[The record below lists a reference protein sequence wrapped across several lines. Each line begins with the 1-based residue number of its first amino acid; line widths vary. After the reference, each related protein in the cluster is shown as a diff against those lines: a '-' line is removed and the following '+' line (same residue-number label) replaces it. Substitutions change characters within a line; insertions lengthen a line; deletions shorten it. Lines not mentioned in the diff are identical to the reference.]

1 MKRATEIL
9 LVEDSP
15 ADRDLTLEILSQSK
29 CPSRVHF
36 VPDGCDAIAFLRHEG
51 KYANAVT
58 PDVVLLDLNLPRK
71 DGRAVLKEVKSDPCL
86 RKTPIVVFSTSNS
99 AKDISASY
107 QLGANS
113 YICKPSTLPDFTRVV
128 AALGEFWLC
137 CALLPRQEEQ

>member
-1 MKRATEIL
+1 MKRTTEIL

-15 ADRDLTLEILSQSK
+15 ADGDLTTEILAQSK
-29 CPSRVHF
+29 CPSRVHS
-36 VPDGCDAIAFLRHEG
+36 VRDGCDAIAFLRRQG
-51 KYANAVT
+51 KYADAVV

-71 DGRAVLKEVKSDPCL
+71 DGRAVLKEIKSDPL
-86 RKTPIVVFSTSNS
+86 LKRTPIVVFSTSNS
-99 AKDISASY
+99 AQDISASY

-137 CALLPRQEEQ
+137 CALFPRQEEQ